1 MADKEIFGNSGPTN
15 PDLPFSTFD
24 KSYTNNMSATFARVY
39 PCFVDLLPPH
49 STAHITPHMAFDM
62 MPMANPTQ
70 TKIRQHMSFY
80 KIPVR
85 ILQRSYPDIF
95 ANIGNHKIAYIK
107 RPEDWTHTGSLADY
121 MGLPSMTYRED
132 VVPSRVDALF
142 KGYAHPRF
150 SLGQVGL
157 VGLPYDALFSAA
169 PIATHSG
176 GRSDLVWQFLIKH
189 KLGDGLIT
197 MPFYSLSEVFPNS
210 FGNRSL
216 YLRAFRLSKA
226 TEQRGFHG
234 LQNESIIRNVGDW
247 EIVAEVNGNLDRD
260 STPSSGTSFPYDN
273 LEPGYYSLSRFN
285 ETMSVQ
291 GVTVY
296 VYKFVFRLS
305 ENFLSALNQ
314 LVADASNGQIVV
326 MDLSYSSTDASTF
339 GSQNLLPG
347 INYDI
352 SVVNPRVTFDNPI
365 STGIEPDQGQTPK
378 TAQLVTQINLEL
390 PYYGINGHGCWI
402 NYSFTINDPTQLS
415 PFSSRDGADPL
426 IPINAW
432 FFRAYEFIH
441 NYFFR
446 NERVDPFYKLDP
458 ETGEMQATYNQF
470 ITNDGDGADSTTP
483 VDFFDAPYEY
493 DHFTTCMKTPQ
504 FGEAPLVGITTNE
517 SDMTA
522 QMLMR
527 GQRVLPD
534 GSTVPYDY
542 TIAVQLDSRGDKIIG
557 IDNYKELA
565 DKPSVMRLNEAIA
578 YGISINDF
586 RNVNAFQ
593 IMKERFLKAGYLY
606 KDLVKEFFGVVPPVG
621 EEFPEYLGGMT
632 RNVQISKIQNVALS
646 ESAALGEF
654 AGTGQVSGHG
664 ERIECFTAEWCI
676 IMGVTW
682 FSATPVYTQKLDKM
696 FTYLHYLDFY
706 NPALMHIGPQPV
718 HKFEL
723 APLQLPRLED
733 GSLDPVHLMDV
744 FGYNRPWSEM
754 VSREDESHG
763 EFRTT
768 MYNYILQRLFKDTP
782 SLGHSFL
789 TMSSKDLTDI
799 FTYTLDTDKFFG
811 AILFEYY
818 CKMPMPKVSIPR
830 II

>member
-24 KSYTNNMSATFARVY
+24 KSFTNNMSATFATVY

-49 STAHITPHMAFDM
+49 STLHLTPHMAFDM

-70 TKIRQHMSFY
+70 TKIRQHISFY

-107 RPEDWTHTGSLADY
+107 RSEDWTHTGSLADY
-121 MGLPSMTYRED
+121 MGLPSMTYREN
-132 VVPSRVDALF
+132 VTASRVNAFF
-142 KGYAHPRF
+142 KGYADPRF
-150 SLGQVGL
+150 SIGNEGL
-157 VGLPYDALFSAA
+157 VGLPYDALFSES
-169 PIATHSG
+169 PIATQASS
-176 GRSDLVWQFLIKH
+176 RSDIVWQFLIEH
-189 KLGDGLIT
+189 KLGTGLIT
-197 MPFYSLSEVFPNS
+197 MPFYSLEEVSPS
-210 FGNRSL
+210 AFGTRQL
-216 YLRAFRLSKA
+216 YLRAFRLSKSHSGRRVSA
-226 TEQRGFHG
+226 IGSSFT
-234 LQNESIIRNVGDW
+234 LKPGDW
-247 EIVAEVNGNLDRD
+247 EIVAEVNGGITRD
-260 STPSSGTSFPYDN
+260 TSPSQGSVYPYSD
-273 LEPGYYSLSRFN
+273 LEPGRYSIGRYG
-285 ETMSVQ
+285 ETVTVQ
-291 GVTVY
+291 GVTINLL
-296 VYKFVFRLS
+296 KFLFRLS
-305 ENFLSALNQ
+305 DNFLTALNQ
-314 LVADASNGQIVV
+314 LVADATNGQIVV
-326 MDLSYSSTDASTF
+326 LTLSYPSADGSVF
-339 GSQNLLPG
+339 GSQNYLPG
-347 INYDI
+347 INYDL
-352 SVVNPRVTFDNPI
+352 SVLGTTVEFDNPI
-365 STGIEPDQGQTPK
+365 STGIEPEQGKPQQLS
-378 TAQLVTQINLEL
+378 QLVSQLNLDL
-390 PYYGINGHGCWI
+390 PFYGINGHGCWVD
-402 NYSFTINDPTQLS
+402 YAFVVNDPSQLS

-432 FFRAYEFIH
+432 YFRAYEFIH

-483 VDFFDAPYEY
+483 VEFFQAPYEY

-504 FGEAPLVGITTNE
+504 FGDAPLVGITTNE
-517 SDMTA
+517 NDMTA
-522 QMLMR
+522 TMLMR

-534 GSTVPYDY
+534 GSTEPYDY
-542 TIAVQLDSRGDKIIG
+542 TIAVQLDSRGDKILG
-557 IDNYKELA
+557 IDNYADLA

-606 KDLVKEFFGVVPPVG
+606 KDLVKEFFGVTPPVG

-646 ESAALGEF
+646 EHAALGEF

-676 IMGVTW
+676 VMGVTW

-733 GSLDPVHLMDV
+733 GSLDPAHLMDV

-763 EFRTT
+763 EFRST
-768 MYNYILQRLFKDTP
+768 MYNYILQRLFQECP
-782 SLGHSFL
+782 SLGHKFL
-789 TMSSKDLTDI
+789 TMSSEDLTDI
-799 FTYTLDTDKFFG
+799 FTYTLDTDKFYG

-818 CKMPMPKVSIPR
+818 LKMPMPKVSIPR